1 MPILI
6 GMMQEEL
13 NEIFDGA
20 PIASARKSARRSA
33 PIERVEVITRGARR
47 RWPMAEKRA
56 IVAESCKRPREAVG
70 LDLRAWPEV
79 RVLV

>member
-6 GMMQEEL
+6 GMMQKEL
-13 NEIFDGA
+13 SEIFDWA
-20 PIASARKSARRSA
+20 PIASARMSARRRA

-56 IVAESCKRPREAVG
+56 IVAHG
-70 LDLRAWPEV
+70 
-79 RVLV
+79 